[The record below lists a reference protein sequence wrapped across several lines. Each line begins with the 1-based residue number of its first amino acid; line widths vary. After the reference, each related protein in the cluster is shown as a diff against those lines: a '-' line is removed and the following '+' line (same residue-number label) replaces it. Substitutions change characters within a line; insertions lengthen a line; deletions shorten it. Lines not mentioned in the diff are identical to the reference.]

1 MVPKMLKFVGVV
13 VLLWFVVLCYL
24 GPTMFQLMEESR
36 RASSELNRI
45 NKAIEHLQDS
55 NAKLRRGIVDGD
67 SMIHKDTAGT
77 LYIFFRLS
85 ITFIQDIKLKF
96 TEIISRCDIALFRAL
111 PYCL

>member
-13 VLLWFVVLCYL
+13 VVLWFVVLCYL

-77 LYIFFRLS
+77 LYIYIFS
-85 ITFIQDIKLKF
+85 SKHNVYSGYQ
-96 TEIISRCDIALFRAL
+96 TEIYRNNKQM
-111 PYCL
+111 

>member
-13 VLLWFVVLCYL
+13 VVLWFVVLCYL

-77 LYIFFRLS
+77 LYIFFRPS

-96 TEIISRCDIALFRAL
+96 TEIISRYDIALFRAL

>member
-13 VLLWFVVLCYL
+13 VVLWFVVLCYL

-45 NKAIEHLQDS
+45 NKAIEHLQSS

-67 SMIHKDTAGT
+67 NDSMLQPKHGKDTAGK
-77 LYIFFRLS
+77 FS
-85 ITFIQDIKLKF
+85 PSKFILV
-96 TEIISRCDIALFRAL
+96 
-111 PYCL
+111 

>member
-13 VLLWFVVLCYL
+13 VVLWFVVLCYL

-55 NAKLRRGIVDGD
+55 NAKLRRGIVDGV
-67 SMIHKDTAGT
+67 SMMHKDTAGT
-77 LYIFFRLS
+77 LYIFFS
-85 ITFIQDIKLKF
+85 SKHNVYSGYQ
-96 TEIISRCDIALFRAL
+96 TEIYRNNKQM
-111 PYCL
+111 